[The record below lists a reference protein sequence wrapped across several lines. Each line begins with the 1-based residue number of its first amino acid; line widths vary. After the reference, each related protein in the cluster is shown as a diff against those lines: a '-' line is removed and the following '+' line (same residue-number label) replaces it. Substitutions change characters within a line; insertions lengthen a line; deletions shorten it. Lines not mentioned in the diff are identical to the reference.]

1 MILNGIFIINRN
13 AAGVPKSPTSSP
25 QFPQVQSQRC
35 YLFQLYITP
44 RCSNTPLSHGVTIT
58 ITQQL
63 LWLRHT
69 VRSRIQYRKHCLI
82 GAAAL
87 WQPHSESFPLQTATF
102 SPIPRIL
109 RAGARC
115 LNKKKNDRPAL
126 LFRIYCNLCLY
137 TLACVQS
144 VWLEMAVSCPH
155 MCKHV
160 GVFLWRRSKKECVC
174 RRCVSCQP
182 LWLNRSKVHQAV
194 GELLLWAHW
203 MMLVQA
209 CREGPLGLP

>member
-1 MILNGIFIINRN
+1 MEGMTHGGIFFSLLIICSYFLFSNSRGTLWN
-13 AAGVPKSPTSSP
+13 KVEKKKNDTKWYFHHKFAAGVPKSPTSSP

-63 LWLRHT
+63 LWLRQT
-69 VRSRIQYRKHCLI
+69 LRSRIQYRKHCLI

-115 LNKKKNDRPAL
+115 LKKK
-126 LFRIYCNLCLY
+126 
-137 TLACVQS
+137 
-144 VWLEMAVSCPH
+144 
-155 MCKHV
+155 
-160 GVFLWRRSKKECVC
+160 KK
-174 RRCVSCQP
+174 
-182 LWLNRSKVHQAV
+182 W
-194 GELLLWAHW
+194 
-203 MMLVQA
+203 QA
-209 CREGPLGLP
+209 CASFSHLL